1 MASMKTPEEI
11 HKMMSLIKGK
21 NTKLELSVSKQ
32 LWHRG
37 FRFRKN
43 VKSLFGKPDIAI
55 KKFKVVIF
63 VDSCFWHGCKDHFK
77 IPKKNPDYWLKKIN
91 RNIQRDQAVTDY
103 YKSKKWNIIRIW
115 EHDLKSN
122 SAVIIE
128 DISNFLIDCKN
139 KL

>member
-1 MASMKTPEEI
+1 MKTPEEI
-11 HKMMSLIKGK
+11 HKMMSSIKGK

-91 RNIQRDQAVTDY
+91 RNIQRDQEVTDY
-103 YKSKKWNIIRIW
+103 YKGEKWNIIRIW

-128 DISNFLIDCKN
+128 DIRNFLIDCKN